1 LPGQTL
7 TPRVAIDLETTGLQ
21 PEQDAIIEIGA
32 LKFAGDEVLDTFES
46 FVSPGLAIPYRVQRL
61 TGITSPQLRDAPSL
75 AALVPRL
82 RTFIGELPLVGH
94 SVPFDAAFL
103 RRAGLARRNPLVD
116 TFELASALLPGL
128 PNYSLGAVGRALGV
142 KSSGYH
148 RALADAQLSMEVF
161 LALLTRLNE
170 LDASTIEG
178 LGRLAAPADWTPSYF
193 VRAAVRDQHLSFQSL
208 GAGNISDRLSGGRS
222 SSSLGD
228 QLAAKLGM
236 DPAVLS
242 LAITPQ
248 SPVARMRLVPSPLD
262 APSKEEE
269 NDGSFDESGPESSA
283 KEPQVA
289 QDLQKQAQVALQHT
303 IGHHVGEALI
313 SGGGPLLVELQHE
326 DTGIVACI
334 ASALIWVKEQP
345 RGALLISVADQDNL
359 SRLAHHNLPS
369 AFEMAGLSEK
379 EISVMELTERETYL
393 CLHRWFGIARTAQN
407 VVLSQELARGLA
419 KLSVWAGRT
428 ETGARGEVALAGPE
442 MVAWDRVRSGI
453 DFTDSITAC
462 TYRRDGYCFA
472 ARAQQAAANVQ
483 VILTTHTALAAHLS
497 GSDDL
502 LPETSRVLVLDA
514 HLLEEELRRARSMV
528 VEQSALHSLL
538 TELAEPLPNGKRSGL
553 LHLAAE
559 RLDEQA
565 GRGASREKV
574 WFTQVERTQRS
585 ISPLFQALY
594 RLFGEAQ
601 SENGKGGQSGEGT
614 ELRMLRLD
622 SKILRLSAWEEVAR
636 TWAELDAQLGVLT
649 RIVNEAAEQVIARRG
664 KNQSIASDGVA
675 TDLFGSARRLADV
688 RRQLESILSLEGNET
703 DIAWLRLPYPGVNGS
718 GEGSSGRRL
727 NQQQRGAKKAYSPS
741 PEAAGQMPHSPGS
754 KPAGTGPMNP
764 PESSEMAGAAASGAP
779 DPGISGAAGQ
789 PLEAPVLHSAPVQV
803 GQSLEALWAP
813 SRGLI
818 LAAPALAVAGDFT
831 YTAGCLA
838 LPPTS
843 QTLSPAIDRS
853 EQTMLCLPTDVP
865 EPNAPQYQRHL
876 DEMLI
881 RLATALQ
888 GDLVVVFP
896 SHAALRTSAASIRR
910 ALEKQLILLMAQGQD
925 GSVRQLWHTFGSES
939 RVVLLGAGAFWDGSI
954 PLERPPAC
962 VVITRT
968 PFPAL
973 SDPLLAA
980 RADIWNDQQNQFVVP
995 HAALKLRQALGG
1007 LAWSHWRRNAV
1018 VLFDH
1023 RLQTRGYGPTIL
1035 GTLPRCNHY
1044 QEPVAQIIE
1053 RIEEWV
1059 KG

>member
-1 LPGQTL
+1 
-7 TPRVAIDLETTGLQ
+7 LQ

-32 LKFAGDEVLDTFES
+32 LKFAGDAVLDTFES
-46 FVSPGLAIPYRVQRL
+46 FVSPGLPIPYRVQRL
-61 TGITSPQLRDAPSL
+61 TGITAPQLRDAPSL

-103 RRAGLARRNPLVD
+103 RRAGLARRNPLID
-116 TFELASALLPGL
+116 TFELASALLPDL

-148 RALADAQLSMEVF
+148 RALADAQLSMDVF
-161 LALLTRLNE
+161 LALLKRLEE

-193 VRAAVRDQHLSFQSL
+193 VRAAVREQHLSFQSL
-208 GAGNISDRLSGGRS
+208 GAGITGDRLSGGRA

-248 SPVARMRLVPSPLD
+248 SPVARMRLVPSTMD
-262 APSKEEE
+262 ALSKEEE
-269 NDGSFDESGPESSA
+269 DGPFEDRPESGPE
-283 KEPQVA
+283 EPHMA

-303 IGHHVGEALI
+303 VGHHVGEALI
-313 SGGGPLLVELQHE
+313 SGGGPLLLELQHE
-326 DTGIVACI
+326 DIGAVACI
-334 ASALIWVKEQP
+334 ASALTWVKDQP

-359 SRLAHHNLPS
+359 SRLAHHNLPH

-379 EISVMELTERETYL
+379 EISVMELTEPETYL

-407 VVLSQELARGLA
+407 VVLSQEMARGLA

-442 MVAWDRVRSGI
+442 LVAWDRVRSGT
-453 DFTDSITAC
+453 DFKDSITTC

-472 ARAQQAAANVQ
+472 ARAQRAAADVQ
-483 VILTTHTALAAHLS
+483 VILTTHTALAAYLM
-497 GSDDL
+497 GSNDL

-514 HLLEEELRRARSMV
+514 HLLEEELRRVRSNV
-528 VEQSALHSLL
+528 VEQPALHSLL
-538 TELAEPLPNGKRSGL
+538 TELAESLPNSKRHGL

-559 RLDEQA
+559 RLEEQA
-565 GRGASREKV
+565 GRGASREKA
-574 WFTQVERTQRS
+574 WFSQVERTQRS
-585 ISPLFQALY
+585 VSPLFKALY

-601 SENGKGGQSGEGT
+601 SENGKGGQSGEGI

-622 SKILRLSAWEEVAR
+622 SKILRLSAWEEVTR
-636 TWAELDAQLGVLT
+636 TWAELDVQLVTLI
-649 RIVNEAAEQVIARRG
+649 RLVNEVAEQVIARRG

-675 TDLFGSARRLADV
+675 TDLFGSARRLAEV
-688 RRQLESILSLEGNET
+688 RRQFKAILSLEGNET
-703 DIAWLRLPYPGVNGS
+703 DIAWLRLPYPGVSSS
-718 GEGSSGRRL
+718 GEGQSGRRL
-727 NQQQRGAKKAYSPS
+727 NQQQRGGKKAS
-741 PEAAGQMPHSPGS
+741 EVAGD
-754 KPAGTGPMNP
+754 ATA
-764 PESSEMAGAAASGAP
+764 SSASGT
-779 DPGISGAAGQ
+779 DVSSTTDH
-789 PLEAPVLHSAPVQV
+789 PLESPVLHSAPVQV

-813 SRGLI
+813 PHGLI

-831 YTAGCLA
+831 YTTGCLA
-838 LPPTS
+838 LPPTT
-843 QTLSPAIDRS
+843 QTLSPEIDRS

-881 RLATALQ
+881 RLATSLQ
-888 GDLVVVFP
+888 GDLVAVFP
-896 SHAALRTSAASIRR
+896 SHAALRTTAASIRR

-925 GSVRQLWHTFGSES
+925 GSVRQLWHTFSSES

-980 RADIWNDQQNQFVVP
+980 RADIWNDPQNQFVVP

-1035 GTLPRCNHY
+1035 GTLPRCTHY
-1044 QEPVAQIIE
+1044 QEPVAQVIE

-1059 KG
+1059 RG

>member
-1 LPGQTL
+1 LPGQTP
-7 TPRVAIDLETTGLQ
+7 TARVAIDLETTGLQ

-32 LKFAGDEVLDTFES
+32 LRFAGDEVLETFES
-46 FVSPGLAIPYRVQRL
+46 FVSPGAPIPYRIQRL
-61 TGITSPQLRDAPSL
+61 TGITSAQLRDAPSIAEL
-75 AALVPRL
+75 LQRL
-82 RTFIGELPLVGH
+82 GAFIGELPLVGH

-103 RRAGLARRNPLVD
+103 RRTGLARRNPLID
-116 TFELASALLPGL
+116 TFELASALLPDL
-128 PNYSLGAVGRALGV
+128 PSYSLGAVGRALGV
-142 KSSGYH
+142 KSPTYH

-161 LALLTRLNE
+161 LALLKRLEE

-178 LGRLAAPADWTPSYF
+178 LGRLAAPPDWTPSYF
-193 VRAAVRDQHLSFQSL
+193 VRAAVREQHLSFRSL
-208 GAGNISDRLSGGRS
+208 GSGFNSDRPPSGGA

-242 LAITPQ
+242 LAINPR
-248 SPVARMRLVPSPLD
+248 SPVARMRLMPSTID
-262 APSKEEE
+262 ALSKEEDASFETPLE
-269 NDGSFDESGPESSA
+269 NA
-283 KEPQVA
+283 AREPQVA
-289 QDLQKQAQVALQHT
+289 QDVQTLAQAALQHT
-303 IGHHVGEALI
+303 IGYHVGEALI

-326 DTGIVACI
+326 GTGVVACL
-334 ASALIWVKEQP
+334 ASALAWVKEQP
-345 RGALLISVADQDNL
+345 RGALLISVADLDNL
-359 SRLAHHNLPS
+359 GRLVHHNLPR
-369 AFEMAGLSEK
+369 AFEMAGLSQK

-393 CLHRWFGIARTAQN
+393 CLHRWFGIARVAQN
-407 VVLSQELARGLA
+407 AMLSQEMARGLA
-419 KLSVWAGRT
+419 KLTVWAGRT
-428 ETGARGEVALAGPE
+428 ESGARGEVALAGPE
-442 MVAWDRVRSGI
+442 LVAWERVRSGA
-453 DFTDSITAC
+453 DFADSIASC
-462 TYRRDGYCFA
+462 TYRRDGYCFV
-472 ARAQQAAANVQ
+472 ARAQQAATKAQ
-483 VILTTHTALAAHLS
+483 VILTTHTALAAHLI

-514 HLLEEELRRARSMV
+514 HLLEEELRRVRSNV

-538 TELAEPLPNGKRSGL
+538 TELAELLPSGKRCGL

-559 RLDEQA
+559 RLEDQA
-565 GRGASREKV
+565 GKGGANREKT
-574 WFTQVERTQRS
+574 WFTQVERTQRC
-585 ISPLFQALY
+585 ISPLFQALH

-601 SENGKGGQSGEGT
+601 SENGKGSQSGEGT

-622 SKILRLSAWEEVAR
+622 SRVLRLSAWEEVAR
-636 TWAELDAQLGVLT
+636 TWTELDAQLSTLT
-649 RIVNEAAEQVIARRG
+649 KLVHEVAEQVVAQRG
-664 KNQSIASDGVA
+664 KTRSIASDGVA
-675 TDLFGSARRLADV
+675 TDLFGSARLLGQAQ
-688 RRQLESILSLEGNET
+688 RQVKAILSLDGNET
-703 DIAWLRLPYPGVNGS
+703 DIAWLRLPYPGANSAGD
-718 GEGSSGRRL
+718 GLFGRRL
-727 NQQQRGAKKAYSPS
+727 TQQQRGTP
-741 PEAAGQMPHSPGS
+741 
-754 KPAGTGPMNP
+754 
-764 PESSEMAGAAASGAP
+764 
-779 DPGISGAAGQ
+779 GQ
-789 PLEAPVLHSAPVQV
+789 PMEVPVLHSAPVQV

-813 SRGLI
+813 ERGLI

-831 YTAGCLA
+831 YTTGSLA
-838 LPPTS
+838 LPPTT

-876 DEMLI
+876 DDMLI
-881 RLATALQ
+881 RLATVLQ

-896 SHAALRTSAASIRR
+896 SHAALRASAASIRR

-925 GSVRQLWHTFGSES
+925 GSVRQLWQTFRSES
-939 RVVLLGAGAFWDGSI
+939 RVVLLGAGAFWDGAL

-980 RADIWNDQQNQFVVP
+980 RADTWNDQQNQFVVP
-995 HAALKLRQALGG
+995 HAALRLRQALGG

-1035 GTLPRCNHY
+1035 GTLPRCTHY

-1053 RIEEWV
+1053 RIDEWV
-1059 KG
+1059 RV

>member
-1 LPGQTL
+1 LPGQIL
-7 TPRVAIDLETTGLQ
+7 TARVAIDLETTGLQ

-46 FVSPGLAIPYRVQRL
+46 FVSPGLPIPYRVQRL

-75 AALVPRL
+75 AELVPRL
-82 RTFIGELPLVGH
+82 RAFIGELPLVGH

-103 RRAGLARRNPLVD
+103 RRSGLARRNPLID
-116 TFELASALLPGL
+116 TFELASALLPDL

-142 KSSGYH
+142 KSPTYH

-161 LALLTRLNE
+161 LALLKRLDE

-178 LGRLAAPADWTPSYF
+178 LGRLAAPPDWTPSYF
-193 VRAAVRDQHLSFQSL
+193 VRAAVREQHLSFRSL
-208 GAGNISDRLSGGRS
+208 GAGITSDRLSGGWA

-242 LAITPQ
+242 LAINPQ
-248 SPVARMRLVPSPLD
+248 SPVARMSLVPSTMD
-262 APSKEEE
+262 APSREEE
-269 NDGSFDESGPESSA
+269 EGSSESRLESSA
-283 KEPQVA
+283 EVPQVA
-289 QDLQKQAQVALQHT
+289 QNMQKQAHVALQHT

-313 SGGGPLLVELQHE
+313 SGGGPLLIELQHE
-326 DTGIVACI
+326 DTGVVSCI
-334 ASALIWVKEQP
+334 ASALTWVKEQP

-359 SRLAHHNLPS
+359 SRLAHRNLPR

-393 CLHRWFGIARTAQN
+393 CLHRWFGIARAAQN

-419 KLSVWAGRT
+419 KLTVWAGRT
-428 ETGARGEVALAGPE
+428 KTGARGEVALAGPE
-442 MVAWDRVRSGI
+442 LVAWDRVRSGT

-472 ARAQQAAANVQ
+472 ARAQRAAADVQ
-483 VILTTHTALAAHLS
+483 VILTTHTALAAHLI

-514 HLLEEELRRARSMV
+514 HLLEEELRRVRSNV

-538 TELAEPLPNGKRSGL
+538 TELAEPLSNGKRYGL

-559 RLDEQA
+559 RLEEQA
-565 GRGASREKV
+565 GRGASREKA

-601 SENGKGGQSGEGT
+601 SENGKGGQSGEGI

-636 TWAELDAQLGVLT
+636 TWAELDAQVNALT
-649 RIVNEAAEQVIARRG
+649 RLVNEVAEQVIARRG
-664 KNQSIASDGVA
+664 KNQSVASDGVA
-675 TDLFGSARRLADV
+675 TDLLGSARRLAEV
-688 RRQLESILSLEGNET
+688 RRQLKAILNLEGNET
-703 DIAWLRLPYPGVNGS
+703 DIAWLRLPYPVVNGS
-718 GEGSSGRRL
+718 GEGLSGRRL
-727 NQQQRGAKKAYSPS
+727 NQQQRSGRKAYSSS
-741 PEAAGQMPHSPGS
+741 PEASAQMRHTPGS
-754 KPAGTGPMNP
+754 KSAGAGPLNP
-764 PESSEMAGAAASGAP
+764 PESSEVAGAAS
-779 DPGISGAAGQ
+779 GQ

-813 SRGLI
+813 PRGLI

-831 YTAGCLA
+831 YTTGCLA
-838 LPPTS
+838 LPPTT
-843 QTLSPAIDRS
+843 QTLSPEMDRS

-896 SHAALRTSAASIRR
+896 SHAALRTSAASMRR

-925 GSVRQLWHTFGSES
+925 GSVRQLWHTFSSES

-1035 GTLPRCNHY
+1035 GTLPRCTHY
-1044 QEPVAQIIE
+1044 QEPVAQITE

-1059 KG
+1059 RG

>member
-1 LPGQTL
+1 LPGQTR
-7 TPRVAIDLETTGLQ
+7 TARVAIDLETTGLQ

-32 LKFAGDEVLDTFES
+32 LKFARDEVLDTFES
-46 FVSPGLAIPYRVQRL
+46 LVSPGLPIPYRVQRL

-75 AALVPRL
+75 TELVPRL
-82 RTFIGELPLVGH
+82 RAFIGELPLVGH

-103 RRAGLARRNPLVD
+103 RRAGLARRNPLID
-116 TFELASALLPGL
+116 TFELASALLPDL

-142 KSSGYH
+142 KSPTYH

-161 LALLTRLNE
+161 LALLKRLDE

-178 LGRLAAPADWTPSYF
+178 LGRLAAPPDWTPSYF
-193 VRAAVRDQHLSFQSL
+193 VRAAVREQHLSFRSL
-208 GAGNISDRLSGGRS
+208 GAGMTSDRLSGGWA

-242 LAITPQ
+242 LAINPQ
-248 SPVARMRLVPSPLD
+248 SPVARMRLVPSTLD

-269 NDGSFDESGPESSA
+269 EDRSLESRSESSA
-283 KEPQVA
+283 EEPQVA
-289 QDLQKQAQVALQHT
+289 QNTQKQAQVALQHT

-313 SGGGPLLVELQHE
+313 SGGGPLLIELQHE
-326 DTGIVACI
+326 DIGVVACI
-334 ASALIWVKEQP
+334 ASALTWVKAQLC
-345 RGALLISVADQDNL
+345 GALLISVADQDNL
-359 SRLAHHNLPS
+359 RRLAHHNLPR

-379 EISVMELTERETYL
+379 EISVMEVTERETYL
-393 CLHRWFGIARTAQN
+393 CLHRWFGIARAAQN

-419 KLSVWAGRT
+419 KLTVWAGRT

-442 MVAWDRVRSGI
+442 LVAWDRVRSGT

-472 ARAQQAAANVQ
+472 ARAQRAAAEVQ
-483 VILTTHTALAAHLS
+483 VILTTHTALAAHLI

-514 HLLEEELRRARSMV
+514 HLLEEEMRRVRSNV

-538 TELAEPLPNGKRSGL
+538 TELAEPLPNGKRYGL
-553 LHLAAE
+553 LHLAGE
-559 RLDEQA
+559 RLEEQA
-565 GRGASREKV
+565 GRGASREKA

-601 SENGKGGQSGEGT
+601 SENGRGGQSGEGI
-614 ELRMLRLD
+614 ELRTLRLD

-636 TWAELDAQLGVLT
+636 TWAELDAQVGTLT
-649 RIVNEAAEQVIARRG
+649 RLVNEVAEQVIARQG
-664 KNQSIASDGVA
+664 KNRSIASDGVA
-675 TDLFGSARRLADV
+675 TDLLGSARRLAEV
-688 RRQLESILSLEGNET
+688 RRQLKAVLSLEGNET
-703 DIAWLRLPYPGVNGS
+703 DIAWLRLPYPAVN
-718 GEGSSGRRL
+718 
-727 NQQQRGAKKAYSPS
+727 
-741 PEAAGQMPHSPGS
+741 
-754 KPAGTGPMNP
+754 
-764 PESSEMAGAAASGAP
+764 
-779 DPGISGAAGQ
+779 GAAGQ
-789 PLEAPVLHSAPVQV
+789 PPEAPVLHSAPVQV
-803 GQSLEALWAP
+803 GQSLDALWAP
-813 SRGLI
+813 PRGLI

-831 YTAGCLA
+831 YTTGCLA
-838 LPPTS
+838 LPPTT
-843 QTLSPAIDRS
+843 QTLSPAMDRS

-896 SHAALRTSAASIRR
+896 SHAALRTTAASIRR

-954 PLERPPAC
+954 PVERPPAC

-980 RADIWNDQQNQFVVP
+980 RADIWNDQQSQFVVP
-995 HAALKLRQALGG
+995 HAALKIRQALGG

-1035 GTLPRCNHY
+1035 GTLPRCTHY
-1044 QEPVAQIIE
+1044 QEPVAHIIE
-1053 RIEEWV
+1053 RTEEWV
-1059 KG
+1059 RG

>member
-1 LPGQTL
+1 LPGKSPTA
-7 TPRVAIDLETTGLQ
+7 RVAIDLETTGLQ

-32 LKFAGDEVLDTFES
+32 LKFAGDAVLDTFES
-46 FVSPGLAIPYRVQRL
+46 FVSPGLPIPYRVQRL

-82 RTFIGELPLVGH
+82 RAFIGELPLVGH

-103 RRAGLARRNPLVD
+103 RRAGLARRNPLID
-116 TFELASALLPGL
+116 TFELASALIPDL

-161 LALLTRLNE
+161 LALLKRLDE

-193 VRAAVRDQHLSFQSL
+193 VRAAVREQHLSFQSL
-208 GAGNISDRLSGGRS
+208 GAGFTSDRLSGGRA

-248 SPVARMRLVPSPLD
+248 SPVARMRLVPSTMGAL
-262 APSKEEE
+262 SKEEE
-269 NDGSFDESGPESSA
+269 DGSFEGRPESSP

-289 QDLQKQAQVALQHT
+289 QDMQKQAQVALQHT
-303 IGHHVGEALI
+303 VGHHVGEALS

-326 DTGIVACI
+326 DTGVVACI
-334 ASALIWVKEQP
+334 ASALTWVKEQP
-345 RGALLISVADQDNL
+345 QGALLISVADQDNL
-359 SRLAHHNLPS
+359 SRLAHHNLPR

-393 CLHRWFGIARTAQN
+393 CLHRWFGIARAAQN
-407 VVLSQELARGLA
+407 VVLSQEMARGLA
-419 KLSVWAGRT
+419 KLTVWAGRT
-428 ETGARGEVALAGPE
+428 ETGARGEVALAGAE
-442 MVAWDRVRSGI
+442 LVAWDRVRSGT
-453 DFTDSITAC
+453 DFKDSITTC

-472 ARAQQAAANVQ
+472 ARAQRAAADMQ
-483 VILTTHTALAAHLS
+483 VILTTHTALAAHLI

-514 HLLEEELRRARSMV
+514 HLLEEELRRVRSNV
-528 VEQSALHSLL
+528 VEQSALYSLL
-538 TELAEPLPNGKRSGL
+538 TELAEPLPNGKRNGL

-559 RLDEQA
+559 RLEEQA
-565 GRGASREKV
+565 GRGASRQKA
-574 WFTQVERTQRS
+574 WFSQVERTQRS
-585 ISPLFQALY
+585 ISPLFKALY

-601 SENGKGGQSGEGT
+601 SENGKGGQSGEGI

-622 SKILRLSAWEEVAR
+622 SKILRLSAWEEVTR
-636 TWAELDAQLGVLT
+636 TWAELDAQLVTLT
-649 RIVNEAAEQVIARRG
+649 RLVNEVAEQVIARRG

-675 TDLFGSARRLADV
+675 TDLFGSARRLAEV
-688 RRQLESILSLEGNET
+688 RTQFKAILSLEGNET
-703 DIAWLRLPYPGVNGS
+703 DIAWLRLPYPGANSS
-718 GEGSSGRRL
+718 GEGLSGRRL
-727 NQQQRGAKKAYSPS
+727 NQQQRGGKRAYSTS
-741 PEAAGQMPHSPGS
+741 PEASAQMRHTAGS
-754 KPAGTGPMNP
+754 KSAGTGSLNP
-764 PESSEMAGAAASGAP
+764 AQSSEVAGDAASSAP
-779 DPGISGAAGQ
+779 DPGVSSATDQ
-789 PLEAPVLHSAPVQV
+789 RLEAPVLHSAPVQV

-813 SRGLI
+813 PRGLI

-831 YTAGCLA
+831 YTTGCLA
-838 LPPTS
+838 LPPTT

-888 GDLVVVFP
+888 GDLVAVFP
-896 SHAALRTSAASIRR
+896 SHAALRTTAASIRR

-1035 GTLPRCNHY
+1035 GTLPRCTHY
-1044 QEPVAQIIE
+1044 QEPVAQIVE

-1059 KG
+1059 RG